1 VFNLAGI
8 HQNRFKT
15 FIAHAGVFNLISM
28 YGTTEEIFFSNF
40 DMGGAYWE
48 KDNKAAQNTYEKFN
62 PASRVQNWNTTMLI
76 THGGKDFRVPE
87 SQGFEAFTALQLKGI
102 KSKFL
107 YFPDENHWILKPQN
121 TLNWQREFYTWLNET
136 L

>member
-1 VFNLAGI
+1 
-8 HQNRFKT
+8 
-15 FIAHAGVFNLISM
+15 M

-62 PASRVQNWNTTMLI
+62 PASRVQNWNTPMLI